1 MRRFVTPSIL
11 VATILAA
18 PGAALAKGAMCGD
31 QSRCRFRVPEF
42 QPLNYRLAIFWAV
55 DSGYVFTSER
65 GGPFTTTAASPVTS
79 NDVTDVA
86 VDRLFHLALNAL
98 SNNAVDRRWRDIR
111 IGSYLAGGNVI
122 GGRHSVRGGS
132 TFCFVGE
139 VKKGG
144 RRSYSASRRSTN
156 DERNQYQGPHSVTPL
171 ARRFNP
177 MSIAI

>member
-1 MRRFVTPSIL
+1 MR
-11 VATILAA
+11 
-18 PGAALAKGAMCGD
+18 
-31 QSRCRFRVPEF
+31 
-42 QPLNYRLAIFWAV
+42 
-55 DSGYVFTSER
+55 
-65 GGPFTTTAASPVTS
+65 
-79 NDVTDVA
+79 
-86 VDRLFHLALNAL
+86 
-98 SNNAVDRRWRDIR
+98 
-111 IGSYLAGGNVI
+111 SYLTRGNVI

-156 DERNQYQGPHSVTPL
+156 DERNQYQGPHSVTRL